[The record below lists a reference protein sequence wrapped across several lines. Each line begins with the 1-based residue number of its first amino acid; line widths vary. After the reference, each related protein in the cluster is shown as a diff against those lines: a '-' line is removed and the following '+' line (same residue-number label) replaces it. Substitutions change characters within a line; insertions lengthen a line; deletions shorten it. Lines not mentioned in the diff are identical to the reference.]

1 MTKEQDQLKK
11 IEGKTKKKPGKELG
25 RDDLEENLK
34 YTQPRLDKMEY
45 VIEELDE
52 KMLERDLKWVY
63 ESEIF

>member
-1 MTKEQDQLKK
+1 
-11 IEGKTKKKPGKELG
+11 
-25 RDDLEENLK
+25 
-34 YTQPRLDKMEY
+34 MEY